1 MIRSSGFKFTFNVHI
16 YVHLTFKVNNKLFL
30 ITKAAT
36 EMPQLNAETLES
48 TRKIPSANLK

>member
-1 MIRSSGFKFTFNVHI
+1 MHDQKFMIQVYFPCT
-16 YVHLTFKVNNKLFL
+16 HLTFKVNNKLFL

-36 EMPQLNAETLES
+36 EMPQLNARTLES